1 MSSWYKLWVKK
12 YFFTESCCLNN
23 IIELSFNI
31 DGVPLFS
38 SSNVQIWPISC
49 LVKNMK
55 CKPFIVG
62 LFCGNAKP
70 KPLDTYLDDF
80 INELYDLLQN
90 GFNFQN
96 NISY

>member
-1 MSSWYKLWVKK
+1 
-12 YFFTESCCLNN
+12 
-23 IIELSFNI
+23 
-31 DGVPLFS
+31 
-38 SSNVQIWPISC
+38 
-49 LVKNMK
+49 MK